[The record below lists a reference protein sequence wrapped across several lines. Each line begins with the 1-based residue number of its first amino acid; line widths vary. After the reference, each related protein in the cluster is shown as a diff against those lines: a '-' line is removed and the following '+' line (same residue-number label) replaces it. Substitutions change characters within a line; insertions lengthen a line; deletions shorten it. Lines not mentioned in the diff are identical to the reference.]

1 MFMRFTSAP
10 RMRPEFNSRR
20 LFGITRS
27 KGKMYELGLPEGMH
41 IAVPPKSE
49 PQELFVLTVGT
60 LGDAAATLSDAGNI
74 AEPMLP
80 ATMEALGF
88 SASFFDAFLE
98 SKFGDYLAR
107 DTALLAA
114 SAYYLA
120 RRPGSSLVLARRLEE
135 SATDSAVD
143 KLLRWTL
150 QSRWSRYPND
160 THPLFGAALGDVAR
174 LLAFHFFDGSNLE
187 ELTASLAA
195 LRRRAYAGASARDLL
210 FIDIIAAII
219 RMRLAAS
226 AWTTLPGFTGI
237 TAERWAAAIQ
247 RPEFPKELWPSQILL
262 GQAGIFSGASGVVQ
276 MPTSAGKTRSIEI
289 VLRSAFLSGRTKLAV
304 VVAPFRALCHEI
316 GMSLRHAFRQD
327 DFKVNELS
335 DAMQLDFLQQVA
347 DLLGSEGSTSQ
358 YILVMTPEKL
368 LYVLRQTPTLVT
380 DIGLVVYDEGHQFDS
395 GSRGITY
402 ELLLTEIKALLPTG
416 AQTLLVS
423 AVIQNAQAIGDW
435 LIGDGAQVVNGS
447 GLLPTARSVAFA
459 SWLEGLGQLMFFESD
474 AYDQPDYF
482 VPRVIEQQTLARRR
496 AERADRYFPV
506 KNDPSDVALY
516 LGIRLVPQ
524 GSVAIFCGRKDTASN
539 VAARAVEVYER
550 DFAVAAPA
558 ASANAD
564 ELRRMKNLIDGHF
577 GGQAIVS
584 RAASLGIFVHH
595 GATPH
600 GLRLSIEYGMQQ
612 GRINF
617 VACTSTLAQ
626 GVNLPI
632 RYLIVSGIY
641 QGAERIKVR
650 DFQNLIG
657 RAGRSGMHTE
667 GLVIFSDPTA
677 FDKRRQRTESWK
689 FTSSVELLSPSRS
702 ESTTSSLLGL
712 LAPIRSSDNRGELRL
727 TADSLCR
734 LVLSDEGDWLE
745 WANGVVR
752 SNPQFKFDAKTLV
765 GELRRRR
772 RLIFTIE
779 SYLMANRGSGTSTEF
794 KTSAESLATSTLAY
808 HLAPEELK
816 PDVKAIF
823 GSVAEYV
830 EAQEPA
836 AERQFAY
843 SKTLLG
849 VKGAKAIEQW
859 VNDNRAILLTLDSIS
874 DWLTVAWPLFVQQSE
889 SKFFHA
895 VEPDSLAMQ
904 LAMRWIHG
912 APYKMLFAHSA
923 AEGGS
928 KPWGAARRRNLTD
941 DDVVDFCES
950 TLGFECSLVLAAVA
964 QFLFGESSVTDED
977 SAALSLFQKSLKYG
991 LPDWT
996 SISSYE
1002 LGFSD
1007 RVLAQHLC
1015 DAVRAEGFEGQF
1027 FAPALELHRDR
1038 IEAVLA
1044 DYPSY
1049 FESVLAVRSSS

>member
-1 MFMRFTSAP
+1 
-10 RMRPEFNSRR
+10 MRPEFNSRR

-27 KGKMYELGLPEGMH
+27 KGKMYELGLPEGLH
-41 IAVPPKSE
+41 IAVPPNSE

-60 LGDAAATLSDAGNI
+60 LGDAAATLSDAENF
-74 AEPMLP
+74 AVPLPP
-80 ATMEALGF
+80 ATVEELGF

-98 SKFGDYLAR
+98 SRFEDSLAR
-107 DTALLAA
+107 DTTLLAA

-120 RRPGSSLVLARRLEE
+120 RRPGSSLVLARRLAEA
-135 SATDSAVD
+135 ATDPPVD

-150 QSRWSRYPND
+150 QSRWANYPND
-160 THPLFGAALGDVAR
+160 AHTLFGSALGNVAR

-187 ELTASLAA
+187 ELTSSLTA

-219 RMRLAAS
+219 RMRVAAS

-237 TAERWAAAIQ
+237 TAERWAAAIR
-247 RPEFPKELWPSQILL
+247 RPEFPKELWPSQMLL
-262 GQAGIFSGASGVVQ
+262 GQAGLFSGASGVVQ
-276 MPTSAGKTRSIEI
+276 MPTSAGKTRSVEI

-316 GMSLRHAFRQD
+316 GTSLRHAFRQD
-327 DFKVNELS
+327 DVKVNELS

-347 DLLGSEGSTSQ
+347 ELLGSEAPTSQ
-358 YILVMTPEKL
+358 YILVLTPEKL

-416 AQTLLVS
+416 AQTVLVS

-435 LIGDGAQVVNGS
+435 LMGDGAQVVNGS

-459 SWLEGLGQLMFFESD
+459 SWLERLGQLMFFESD
-474 AYDQPDYF
+474 AYEQPDYF
-482 VPRVIEQQTLARRR
+482 VPRVIEQQKLVRRR
-496 AERADRYFPV
+496 GERADRYFPV
-506 KNDPSDVALY
+506 KNDSTDVALY

-524 GSVAIFCGRKDTASN
+524 GSVAIFCGRKDTASGL
-539 VAARAVEVYER
+539 AARAVEVYER
-550 DFAVAAPA
+550 DFAGAAPA

-564 ELRRMKNLIDGHF
+564 ELRRMKNLIEGHF
-577 GGQAIVS
+577 GGQAIAS
-584 RAASLGIFVHH
+584 RAASLGVFVHH
-595 GATPH
+595 GTTPH
-600 GLRLSIEYGMQQ
+600 GLRLSIEYAMQQ

-667 GLVIFSDPTA
+667 GLVIFSDPAA
-677 FDKRRQRTESWK
+677 FDKRRQRTDSWK

-712 LAPIRSSDNRGELRL
+712 LAPIRSSDDKGELHL
-727 TADSLCR
+727 AADALCH
-734 LVLSDEGDWLE
+734 LMLSDEGGWLE
-745 WANGVVR
+745 WAHGVVR
-752 SNPQFKFDAKTLV
+752 SNPQFRFDATTLIA
-765 GELRRRR
+765 ELRRRR
-772 RLIFTIE
+772 RLIFAIE
-779 SYLMANRGSGTSTEF
+779 SYLMANRGNGTSTEF
-794 KTSAESLATSTLAY
+794 KASAESLAASTLAY
-808 HLAPEELK
+808 HLAPDELK
-816 PDVKAIF
+816 PAIKALFI
-823 GSVAEYV
+823 SVAEYV
-830 EAQEPA
+830 EVQEPA
-836 AERQFAY
+836 AHKQAAY

-849 VKGAKAIEQW
+849 VKSAKAVEQW
-859 VNDNRAILLTLDSIS
+859 VNDNRAFLLILDSNVE
-874 DWLTVAWPLFVQQSE
+874 WLMMVWSLFVHQSDH
-889 SKFFHA
+889 KFFHN
-895 VEPDSLAMQ
+895 VEPDSLARR
-904 LAMRWIHG
+904 LAMCWIQG
-912 APYKMLFAHSA
+912 APYKTLFAYSA
-923 AEGGS
+923 AEEGS
-928 KPWGAARRRNLTD
+928 KPWGAKKRRRLTD
-941 DDVVDFCES
+941 DDIVDFCES

-964 QFLFGESSVTDED
+964 QFLFGESGVTDED
-977 SAALSLFQKSLKYG
+977 SAALTLFQKSLKYG
-991 LPDWT
+991 LPDWP

-1007 RVLAQHLC
+1007 RMLAQRLC
-1015 DAVRAEGFEGQF
+1015 DAVRANGFEGQF
-1027 FAPALELHRDR
+1027 FAPALESHRDR
-1038 IEAVLA
+1038 IKAVLA

-1049 FESVLAVRSSS
+1049 FESVFAGRSSS